1 MFFPLLIW
9 FWLWKVFWLT
19 QLALSDIL
27 CALVERTVA
36 VITFFWL
43 PAPQFPLN
51 RQGNLTF
58 SIAGKRD
65 SEGVG
70 MRFPAGG
77 SSGYDAWLCL
87 IKDLA
92 CSQWCAPFPVWRYV
106 WKRMNW
112 LCPWAL
118 PAKTEIPPVFLRRY
132 YRLPTQSLLPLSLN
146 YSVSLCLRDLDNSHS
161 FLSTATEMRHNC
173 YLMMFLL
180 KFFKPCVILLIW
192 LGSFCYYNSSKATD
206 EACKPVKQQLLQP
219 IVCSITSFWLTEI
232 VIWCLLISLK
242 WNWELIVM
250 TVGQ

>member
-118 PAKTEIPPVFLRRY
+118 PAKRRFPPFFFDATGYLLNPFFPSLWIIVSRYACEILTTHIPFSVPPQRWGITVTLWCFFL
-132 YRLPTQSLLPLSLN
+132 SSLSL
-146 YSVSLCLRDLDNSHS
+146 V
-161 FLSTATEMRHNC
+161 
-173 YLMMFLL
+173 
-180 KFFKPCVILLIW
+180 
-192 LGSFCYYNSSKATD
+192 SFC
-206 EACKPVKQQLLQP
+206 
-219 IVCSITSFWLTEI
+219 
-232 VIWCLLISLK
+232 
-242 WNWELIVM
+242 
-250 TVGQ
+250 